1 MKMIKLKA
9 IKCNL
14 GFVTSTEI
22 THATPGALYAH
33 SYDRDYQCD
42 ADLNEELTP
51 DGVHDIAW
59 QLVNREPGKHVNTEA
74 EWTVHILTDFAYRN
88 EGKCD
93 AWRRMGTLC
102 S

>member
-1 MKMIKLKA
+1 MPENQLVWYGISYDQDDKLKA

-42 ADLNEELTP
+42 ADLDEELTP

-59 QLVNREPGKHVNTEA
+59 QLVNREPGKHV
-74 EWTVHILTDFAYRN
+74 LYR
-88 EGKCD
+88 
-93 AWRRMGTLC
+93 